1 MTEAII
7 FEDPRPRKERPM
19 TATKRAGRPY
29 PKKKVGAIIGLH
41 TAAFTLT
48 EARKKRDAAISEAVA
63 AGIPLRKIA
72 EAANVS
78 HQTVANIA
86 DRAK

>member
-1 MTEAII
+1 
-7 FEDPRPRKERPM
+7 M
-19 TATKRAGRPY
+19 TATKKAGRPY
-29 PKKKVGAIIGLH
+29 PKEKVGAIIGLH
-41 TAAFTLT
+41 TAAFTLD

-86 DRAK
+86 ARGVTTAEAVARIDRTAPLD